1 MRYHGQVE
9 RQSED
14 RRWGVGNVPGA
25 AMGRAV
31 VLLEMLRARLS
42 REWLMI
48 VGCTCQPCGLAL
60 IEGAP
65 SAGHSEALYS
75 TNLLNKIR
83 LARFSFLIS
92 FELFYFDN
100 LVGQS
105 YNAMGAYL
113 SNASKHPTPLL
124 IMQARRKHTSQC
136 T

>member
-1 MRYHGQVE
+1 MGRGECAWSCNGSRRGSAGDVAGAPLPRVAH
-9 RQSED
+9 D
-14 RRWGVGNVPGA
+14 RRLHLP
-25 AMGRAV
+25 
-31 VLLEMLRARLS
+31 
-42 REWLMI
+42 
-48 VGCTCQPCGLAL
+48 AL
-60 IEGAP
+60 IKGAP

-124 IMQARRKHTSQC
+124 IMQARRKHTIQC